1 MYKGIPGT
9 VFCAGSDCA
18 VEDVLDD
25 AEDAADGVVVWM
37 LKS

>member
-18 VEDVLDD
+18 VEDVPDEDPDVD
-25 AEDAADGVVVWM
+25 AVVMPV